1 MTQTFDSQKVKFNF
15 RSLDT
20 AILQEDDLFSFKLDY
35 EIMSSLTPGARNRG
49 TVYLRGTKGKVYDN
63 FVFSIEK
70 QTDFVDLEISAFIA
84 AYEAAF
90 KPRKH
95 ADSAQSPQQAKKKGI
110 ISRFKEGIEGISD
123 DASNEDP
130 NDPKS
135 ILHKYGVTVFMPD
148 EKKKNLDWDYLAG
161 YENVKRSI
169 EDTILLAL
177 THGEVYDQITAGTRM
192 KNETNRPKAILFEGP
207 PGCGKTTSAKIIA
220 KQVNIPLIYMPIEAI
235 MSKYYGESETRFAEI
250 FDAAKAL
257 GRSIIFIDEIDAL
270 ATSREGGIHEATRRI
285 LSTLLRKIDSFESEG
300 DVLLICATNRSKDL
314 DPALLSRLDIKINF
328 ELPDE
333 RMRSLIFQRY
343 AKQLSQKD
351 LEELG
356 KLSED
361 LSGRDIADLC
371 KGNKIFFAFKALYSS
386 ILKLH
391 LYSFTINFL
400 NLIVI

>member
-1 MTQTFDSQKVKFNF
+1 MNSIIDSILTTLESQKVKFNF
-15 RSLDT
+15 KIIDSQK
-20 AILQEDDLFSFKLDY
+20 IQEDDLFSYKLDY
-35 EIMSSLTPGARNRG
+35 EIMSSLTPGAKNRG
-49 TVYLRGTKGKVYDN
+49 SIYLRGTKGKVYDN
-63 FVFSIEK
+63 FVLSIEK
-70 QTDFVDLEISAFIA
+70 QTDFVDLEMTALVN

-90 KPRKH
+90 RPRKTESNGSTGYE
-95 ADSAQSPQQAKKKGI
+95 ANGQKKGFFNSI
-110 ISRFKEGIEGISD
+110 KENLSGKEGEGSD
-123 DASNEDP
+123 NSNP

-135 ILHKYGVTVFMPD
+135 VLHKYGVSVFMPG

-161 YENVKRSI
+161 YENVKRLI
-169 EDTILLAL
+169 EDSILLGL

-220 KQVNIPLIYMPIEAI
+220 NQVNIPLIYMPIEAI

-250 FDAAKAL
+250 FEAAKAM

-285 LSTLLRKIDSFESEG
+285 LSTLLRKIDGFESDGE
-300 DVLLICATNRSKDL
+300 VLLICATNRSKDL

-328 ELPDE
+328 DLPDQ

-343 AKQLSQKD
+343 AKQLNQAD

-356 KLSED
+356 KLSLD
-361 LSGRDIADLC
+361 LSGRDIADIC
-371 KGNKIFFAFKALYSS
+371 KGKYFITLLFFC
-386 ILKLH
+386 I
-391 LYSFTINFL
+391 
-400 NLIVI
+400 

>member
-1 MTQTFDSQKVKFNF
+1 
-15 RSLDT
+15 
-20 AILQEDDLFSFKLDY
+20 
-35 EIMSSLTPGARNRG
+35 MSSLTPGAKNRG
-49 TVYLRGTKGKVYDN
+49 TIYLRGTRGKVYDN

-70 QTDFVDLEISAFIA
+70 QTDFVDLEISSFIA
-84 AYEAAF
+84 AYESAF
-90 KPRKH
+90 KPSKN
-95 ADSAQSPQQAKKKGI
+95 ADGLANYGQAKKKGI
-110 ISRFKEGIEGISD
+110 LSRFKEGMEGLTD
-123 DASNEDP
+123 DASNQDP

-161 YENVKRSI
+161 YENVKRTI
-169 EDTILLAL
+169 EDSILLAL

-285 LSTLLRKIDSFESEG
+285 LSTLLRKIDGFESDG

-328 ELPDE
+328 DLPDQ

-361 LSGRDIADLC
+361 LSGRDIADIC
-371 KGNKIFFAFKALYSS
+371 KGNYAFF
-386 ILKLH
+386 I
-391 LYSFTINFL
+391 
-400 NLIVI
+400 